1 MTKRIYYYHPKIVLN
16 FFEQID
22 TKKKA
27 YWLGIL
33 YADGFIKTNKN
44 KPYRIGKKKFEISKK
59 KLMKLVRVMTLY
71 KIGDIYVNYDNNF
84 KIYEGWRDELTRGLE
99 TGDKLRRPQH
109 IKRPWVPLSDKAYKV
124 EIK

>member
-22 TKKKA
+22 TKKKV

-44 KPYRIGKKKFEISKK
+44 KPYRIGIEVSIKDQWI
-59 KLMKLVRVMTLY
+59 
-71 KIGDIYVNYDNNF
+71 IN
-84 KIYEGWRDELTRGLE
+84 EL
-99 TGDKLRRPQH
+99 
-109 IKRPWVPLSDKAYKV
+109 IKDLG
-124 EIK
+124 

>member
-1 MTKRIYYYHPKIVLN
+1 MTERIYYYHPKIVLN

-44 KPYRIGKKKFEISKK
+44 KPYRIGIEVSIKDQWI
-59 KLMKLVRVMTLY
+59 
-71 KIGDIYVNYDNNF
+71 IN
-84 KIYEGWRDELTRGLE
+84 EL
-99 TGDKLRRPQH
+99 
-109 IKRPWVPLSDKAYKV
+109 IKDLG
-124 EIK
+124 